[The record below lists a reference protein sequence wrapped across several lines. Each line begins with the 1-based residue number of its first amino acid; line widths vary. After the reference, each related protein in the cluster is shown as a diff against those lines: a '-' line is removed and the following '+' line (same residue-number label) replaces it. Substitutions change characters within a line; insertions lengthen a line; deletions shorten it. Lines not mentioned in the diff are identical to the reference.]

1 MCASSTRSPHGSC
14 SRWPD
19 LSAWAYHPRPS
30 QRSQPAPWA
39 LLDVDD
45 TLIKVHGHAKQC
57 AGVQLADVSVA

>member
-1 MCASSTRSPHGSC
+1 
-14 SRWPD
+14 
-19 LSAWAYHPRPS
+19 
-30 QRSQPAPWA
+30 